1 MSLTTVVYLPCL
13 PSLTEDRAYL
23 VSYQRVRLDS
33 VTIPEYFGP
42 SQSFFALASERRV
55 MQWKPVLE

>member
-33 VTIPEYFGP
+33 VTIPEYFAP
-42 SQSFFALASERRV
+42 PRV
-55 MQWKPVLE
+55 FLRWPLRGE